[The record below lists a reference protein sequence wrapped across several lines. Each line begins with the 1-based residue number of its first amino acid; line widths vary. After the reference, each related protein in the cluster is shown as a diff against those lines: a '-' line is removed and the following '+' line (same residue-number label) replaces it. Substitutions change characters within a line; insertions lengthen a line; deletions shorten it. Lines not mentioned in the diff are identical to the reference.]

1 MENLSVSSEDRLIGA
16 RKEKLVSFA
25 KRNLS
30 AIGYV
35 MLALV
40 VFIAIKIRTANLPG
54 LKDITTGDWTL
65 GPDLDPFL
73 FLRWAKYIVE
83 NGSLMVMDS
92 LRYVPLGF
100 DTSYEL
106 NLHVY
111 LIVWFHK
118 LASIFG
124 STSITHSAVLYPV
137 FMFALSVIAFFL
149 MTRLIFSKHMGRSWA
164 TTSAIIASFLLT
176 VTPALL
182 PRTIAGIPEKEASGI
197 LFLFLA
203 FYFFM
208 AGWDAKKPMHKYLLG
223 FLAGASTA
231 VMGLVWGGYL
241 YILITLGP
249 LIFFSFALGQMD
261 RERKYFYAIWL
272 ATTMILLFVGTKRYS
287 LSELLFSTTTLPVV
301 FMLAVIVVD
310 ALIHDT
316 GLLRRIPSYRILNLP
331 RPLLSIIITMGLG
344 LLFALIFFGPD
355 FVMHNVLA
363 LKKFLITTGTD
374 RVSVTVAENRQ
385 PYFTEWAASFGP
397 FFANFPLLF
406 WMFFIG
412 SILVFYQAIP
422 SFDKKA
428 RVVMV
433 SAFTFMLISLAFS
446 RYSPTSL
453 FNGTNFVSILF
464 YAVGLLV
471 FLGIGGKYYLKY
483 YSTKELERLRSINFN
498 FMLLLC
504 FFIIS
509 VLSARGGVRLI
520 MMLVPAA
527 SILGAYIVVET
538 ARWAQDS
545 YKSKSSSKYFSVF
558 CAVLLI
564 LSLCFVGYT
573 FYNTSLVSAQG
584 YVPSIYTQQWQRAM
598 AWTRENTPQDAVFG
612 HWWDYGYWVQSIGER
627 ATVLDGG
634 NAKAYWNH
642 MMGRYALTGTNNRQ
656 ALDFLYAHNTTHFLI
671 DPTDIGKYGAF
682 SSIGSDKNYD
692 RTSFISTFNK
702 DPNQILEK
710 KNSTVFVYAG
720 GIPTDDD
727 ILYTLNGT
735 KLFLPKGN
743 AALGA
748 IILEKDSIPGELTR
762 APDAV
767 FFYKGNQYII
777 PLRYAF
783 DETLLDFKEGLDA
796 GIFIMPRLVS
806 GTNGLQIQ
814 DDGSLLYLS
823 NRTVHSQFAR
833 LYLYQEKNEN
843 FKLVHSED
851 DPLITQIRLSVP
863 DFKGDFVNYDTVRGP
878 IRIWE
883 INYPA
888 DMTVK
893 NEYLSEE
900 WPAELF
906 RT

>member
-1 MENLSVSSEDRLIGA
+1 MENLSASSEERLIGE

-25 KRNLS
+25 KRNVA

-35 MLALV
+35 FLALV
-40 VFIAIKIRTANLPG
+40 VFIAVKIRTANLPG

-83 NGSLMVMDS
+83 NGSLMVLDTM
-92 LRYVPLGF
+92 RYVPLGF

-111 LIVWFHK
+111 LMVWFDK
-118 LASIFG
+118 IASLFG

-137 FMFALSVIAFFL
+137 FMFALSVIAFFF
-149 MTRLIFSKHMGRSWA
+149 MTRIIFLKHMGKSWA
-164 TTSAIIASFLLT
+164 TTSAVIASFLLT

-208 AGWDAKKPMHKYLLG
+208 AGWDAKNKTYKYILG

-241 YILITLGP
+241 YILITIGP

-261 RERKYFYAIWL
+261 RDRKYFYATWL
-272 ATTMILLFVGTKRYS
+272 ATTMIILVIGTKRYP
-287 LSELLFSTTTLPVV
+287 LSELLSSTTTLPAV
-301 FMLAVIVVD
+301 FMLVVLIVD
-310 ALIHDT
+310 SLIHET
-316 GLLRRIPSYRILNLP
+316 SLMRRMPPYRIFNLP
-331 RPLLSIIITMGLG
+331 SPLLSLIITVGLG
-344 LLFALIFFGPD
+344 LLFALVFFGPD
-355 FVMHNVLA
+355 YIVHNVLA

-406 WMFFIG
+406 WMFFAG
-412 SILVFYQAIP
+412 SIVAFYHAIA
-422 SFDKKA
+422 SFDKKSRIIMTA
-428 RVVMV
+428 
-433 SAFTFMLISLAFS
+433 AFTFMLISLAFS

-453 FNGTNFVSILF
+453 FNGTNFASLAF
-464 YAVGLLV
+464 YALGLLV
-471 FLGIGGKYYLKY
+471 FLVIGGKYYLKY
-483 YSTKELERLRSINFN
+483 HSTNEPDRLRNVNFN

-504 FFIIS
+504 FFVIS
-509 VLSARGGVRLI
+509 ILSARGGVRLI

-527 SILGAYIVVET
+527 SILGAYIVVEV
-538 ARWAQDS
+538 ARWTHAS
-545 YKSKSSSKYFSVF
+545 YKSKSSSKYVSAF
-558 CAVLLI
+558 CAALLI
-564 LSLCFVGYT
+564 LSLCFVGYS
-573 FYNTSLVSAQG
+573 FYNASMISAQG
-584 YVPSIYTQQWQRAM
+584 YIPSIYTQQWQKAM
-598 AWTRENTPQDAVFG
+598 AWTRDNISQEAVFG

-642 MMGRYALTGTNNRQ
+642 MMGRYALTGPNNEQ
-656 ALDFLYAHNTTHFLI
+656 ALEFLYAHKTTHFLI

-702 DPNQILEK
+702 DPNQVLEK
-710 KNSTVFVYAG
+710 KNSTVFVYVG

-727 ILYTLNGT
+727 IFYILNGT
-735 KLFLPKGN
+735 QIFLPKGN

-748 IILEKDSIPGELTR
+748 ILLEKDSTTGELTR

-767 FFYKGNQYII
+767 FIYKGNQYLI
-777 PLRYAF
+777 PLRYTF
-783 DETLLDFKEGLDA
+783 DEKLTDFKEGLDA

-814 DDGSLLYLS
+814 DKGSLLYLS

-833 LYLYQEKNEN
+833 LYLFQEEN
-843 FKLVHSED
+843 GFFELVHSED
-851 DPLITQIRLSVP
+851 DPLVTQLRLSVP

-893 NEYLSEE
+893 SEYLSEE